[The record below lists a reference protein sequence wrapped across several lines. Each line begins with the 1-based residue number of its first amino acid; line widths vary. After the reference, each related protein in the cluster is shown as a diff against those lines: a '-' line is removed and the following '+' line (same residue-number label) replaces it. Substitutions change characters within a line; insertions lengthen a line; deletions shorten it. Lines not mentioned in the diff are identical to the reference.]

1 MNFFFKEE
9 WERNPKCSNTGVCSN
24 AAHNLCSSLDLCGLF
39 LHIPPNR
46 CPLLCH
52 FTLKDYL
59 IILCP
64 AGLLAVYSL
73 SFCFSWNEFI
83 YLLISP
89 TYKIRGWKKFS
100 FVHCLFFNISFQCHL
115 SSMVS
120 VEKLAQ
126 ILLRI
131 TCTVKSCIY
140 CFQ

>member
-1 MNFFFKEE
+1 MMQQRSCCNEDPVRPLINKWIFFLKKEE
-9 WERNPKCSNTGVCSN
+9 SERNPKCSNTGVCSN

-83 YLLISP
+83 YLPFPPHIKFVVERSFHLFIVYFLIYHSN
-89 TYKIRGWKKFS
+89 
-100 FVHCLFFNISFQCHL
+100 V
-115 SSMVS
+115 
-120 VEKLAQ
+120 
-126 ILLRI
+126 
-131 TCTVKSCIY
+131 TCPLW
-140 CFQ
+140 FL